1 MIFVLIFLIILGVSC
16 LGLSKASEDK
26 DLTIFFS
33 VCAGVIIILCVHVMV
48 NLIEVPKPSAI
59 DVYNNK
65 TTLEITYR
73 DSVAIDTVV
82 VYKPEFRK

>member
-1 MIFVLIFLIILGVSC
+1 MEIVLIILFVLIILALIWNNY
-16 LGLSKASEDK
+16 DK
-26 DLTIFFS
+26 DDGISALVIMALTFIFTICLDSYF
-33 VCAGVIIILCVHVMV
+33 
-48 NLIEVPKPSAI
+48 NRDVPTAI

-82 VYKPEFRK
+82 VYKPEFRKY

>member
-1 MIFVLIFLIILGVSC
+1 MEIALIILGILIILALVWNACDRTESV
-16 LGLSKASEDK
+16 ASALFIIALTFL
-26 DLTIFFS
+26 LTICLDAYF
-33 VCAGVIIILCVHVMV
+33 
-48 NLIEVPKPSAI
+48 NRDVPTAI

-82 VYKPEFRK
+82 VYKPEFRKK